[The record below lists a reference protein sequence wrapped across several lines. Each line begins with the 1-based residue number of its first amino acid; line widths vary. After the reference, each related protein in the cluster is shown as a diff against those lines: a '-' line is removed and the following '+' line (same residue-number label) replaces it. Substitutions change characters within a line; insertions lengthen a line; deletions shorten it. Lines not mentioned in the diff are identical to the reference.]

1 MKNSLTFIIL
11 VLVASHSFAQTET
24 SNIQSKL
31 KNYIG
36 EWTGLGWH
44 YHNSEKT
51 NYFTQT
57 CKITS
62 KLDGD
67 ILIVEQIATL
77 TDNSEVVI
85 FKELAVWRLGSDNQN
100 IIVEQYRN
108 SSDPNK
114 QYYSFSNGKLIRSMN
129 DGQMEFI
136 IEITYKNEY
145 LMRGFKIEASG
156 NKNQFFEMK
165 LSKIK

>member
-1 MKNSLTFIIL
+1 MKKSLAFIIL
-11 VLVASHSFAQTET
+11 VLVSCLSFAQTET

-44 YHNSEKT
+44 YHNPEKT

-62 KLDGD
+62 KLNGN
-67 ILIVEQIATL
+67 ILLVEQIATL
-77 TDNSEVVI
+77 TDNPEIVI
-85 FKELAVWRLGSDNQN
+85 FKELAVWRLDGDNQN
-100 IIVEQYRN
+100 IIVEQFRN
-108 SSDPNK
+108 SSAPNK
-114 QYYSFSNGKLIRSMN
+114 QYYSFRNGKLIRSIN

-136 IEITYKNEY
+136 IEITDKNEY
-145 LMRGFKIEASG
+145 VMRGFKIEASG
-156 NKNQFFEMK
+156 NKNQFLEMK